1 MPMIHVF
8 GVGEKMTKNITNQ
21 TYRLAS
27 GREMPV
33 LGLGTWQLFGAACE
47 RIARAAIDLGY
58 RHIDTAELYENE
70 TEIGRAI
77 RGFDRGSL
85 FITSKVSSEHLR
97 ANDVILACTG
107 SLSRLAT
114 DYLDLFLLHW
124 PNDEIPL
131 EETMDGMQYLVEE
144 GLVRS
149 IGVSNFDVGRMERV
163 MAASE
168 APLCNNQVEYH
179 PYRHRRA
186 IPEFCREHSSALTA
200 YCPLAKGRVLKDP
213 ILARIGRRRGKSA
226 AQVSLRWLLQKG
238 AVIIPKASSIE
249 HLQANRAMDGWEL
262 SEDDMRQIDAIDV
275 EARLVD
281 STYT

>member
-1 MPMIHVF
+1 
-8 GVGEKMTKNITNQ
+8 MTKNITNQ
-21 TYRLAS
+21 MYRLAS
-27 GREMPV
+27 GHEMPV
-33 LGLGTWQLFGAACE
+33 LGLGTWQLFGTACE
-47 RIARAAIDLGY
+47 RITRAAIDLGY

-77 RGFDRGSL
+77 RGVDRGSL

-107 SLSRLAT
+107 SLSRLET
-114 DYLDLFLLHW
+114 DYLDLLLIHW

-149 IGVSNFDVGRMERV
+149 VGVSNFDVGRMERV
-163 MAASE
+163 MAVSE
-168 APLCNNQVEYH
+168 AALCNNQVEYH
-179 PYRHRRA
+179 PYRHRRE
-186 IPEFCREHSSALTA
+186 IPEFCRERNIALTA

-213 ILARIGRRRGKSA
+213 LLARIGTRHGKSG

-238 AVIIPKASSIE
+238 AIVIPKASSVE
-249 HLQANRAMDGWEL
+249 HLQANMAMDGWEL
-262 SEDDMRQIDAIDV
+262 SEEDMHQIDAIDV